1 MPQPERHGLA
11 WSAEEEKQLYDAFA
25 AGAPYEKCAAA
36 HQRTAGGI
44 VSCLKKLGVLDE
56 DGNIITPRPPFAP
69 SGAAQKRALR
79 KEQKEA
85 VRKKWAASALTPE
98 NPAPELNDKFR
109 EALRLM
115 EDTDKNIFITG
126 KAGTGKSTLL
136 SWFCRVSRKAP
147 VILAPTGVA
156 ALNVKG
162 QTIHNF
168 FNFYVDVTP
177 EKIRRKKN
185 KPRNAKL
192 YQKLRC
198 LVIDEIS
205 MVRADL
211 MDCIDAFLRRYG
223 PDPAREFGGVQMILI
238 GDLYQLPPVVTSAE
252 RELFSSHYDSPYF
265 FSAHALKNHALAQ
278 IELEKIYRQ
287 KDREFVA
294 LLNKIRN
301 NSADENDLAHLNS
314 RLGTSPLPAPAAQK
328 GFSITLTTTNAL
340 ADQVNETH
348 LAALKGEMHVSEAG
362 IEGDFGREYYPTAVE
377 LRYKAGAQ
385 IMMLN
390 NDSEKRWVNG
400 SLGAI
405 ESIEE
410 DEDGKHY
417 LAVRLEGR
425 TGTVEVYRHDW
436 EVYRFGV
443 EGNEIVSEPVGR
455 FTQYPFRLA
464 WAVTIHKS
472 QGKTFPR
479 VTIDVGRG
487 AFAAGQMYVA
497 LSRCISFEG
506 VTLKTPIRARDI
518 QTDPRIFEFLGAA
531 TDRITVASNDEAGIE
546 TGIETGMP
554 LGEKIA
560 LIRRAIAE
568 NFALDIEYLKAD
580 DTRTQRKVTPL
591 SVGRATY
598 QGKHYDGMKAHCA
611 LRDETRM
618 FRVERIL
625 RMGRAQ

>member
-405 ESIEE
+405 E
-410 DEDGKHY
+410 
-417 LAVRLEGR
+417 RR
-425 TGTVEVYRHDW
+425 
-436 EVYRFGV
+436 
-443 EGNEIVSEPVGR
+443 
-455 FTQYPFRLA
+455 Q
-464 WAVTIHKS
+464 
-472 QGKTFPR
+472 
-479 VTIDVGRG
+479 
-487 AFAAGQMYVA
+487 A
-497 LSRCISFEG
+497 LSRRPPRRTNRHGRSLSPRLG
-506 VTLKTPIRARDI
+506 SLSLRRRGQRNRLRARGPLHAIPLPPRLGGHHPQKPGQNLPARDHRCRARGLRSRANVCRP
-518 QTDPRIFEFLGAA
+518 QPLHFVRGRDAQNPDPRARHP
-531 TDRITVASNDEAGIE
+531 DRSAHFRIS
-546 TGIETGMP
+546 
-554 LGEKIA
+554 
-560 LIRRAIAE
+560 RRGHGP
-568 NFALDIEYLKAD
+568 DH
-580 DTRTQRKVTPL
+580 RRK
-591 SVGRATY
+591 
-598 QGKHYDGMKAHCA
+598 
-611 LRDETRM
+611 
-618 FRVERIL
+618 
-625 RMGRAQ
+625 